1 MRCSGQEDEE
11 RRQRERER
19 SRRLAGWTAGDRAKT
34 EPKES
39 VTNGAGKRN
48 SWGGRE
54 SKAQEPSGEREPR
67 GEREPS
73 REREPSGERE
83 PRGEREP
90 SGGKQPLHPGQ
101 AGGHLPRGRVGYAD
115 SCENTPLFPPP
126 RGAASSPP
134 ESRWNGKQRK
144 KETLQPSS
152 SPAPQIIC
160 YLL

>member
-11 RRQRERER
+11 GRQRERER

-39 VTNGAGKRN
+39 VTDRAGKRS

-54 SKAQEPSGEREPR
+54 SKAQ
-67 GEREPS
+67 
-73 REREPSGERE
+73 EPSGERE

-126 RGAASSPP
+126 NGAASSPP

>member
-1 MRCSGQEDEE
+1 MENAVQCIQEDEE
-11 RRQRERER
+11 GRQRERER

-39 VTNGAGKRN
+39 VTDRAGKRN

-54 SKAQEPSGEREPR
+54 SKAQ
-67 GEREPS
+67 
-73 REREPSGERE
+73 EPSGERE

>member
-11 RRQRERER
+11 GRQRERER

-39 VTNGAGKRN
+39 VTDRAGKRN

-54 SKAQEPSGEREPR
+54 SKAQ
-67 GEREPS
+67 
-73 REREPSGERE
+73 EPSGERE